1 MPTAEEIAVGSHHSH
16 YRGTR
21 DVQFLGIESYR
32 DREATNWAK
41 NVSFRP
47 EYTIFPKS
55 KADLVAIVASAREHG
70 KRISVIG
77 KGHSWNPLMAGDD
90 YLVCTVHLSRIWVDV
105 ANELVTVEAGA
116 TIRDV
121 DFELAKHGLCVPY
134 NIVGTT
140 DITYGGIVATGSHG
154 SGHDFQTMSDY
165 VESIEMVLPSGKTE
179 VFSTATHG
187 ARVMNLVR
195 LNLGMLGFM
204 YKMTF
209 RAQRMFNVR
218 VHDRHVAMERLFD
231 ELPRLLAERES
242 VEVLWFPYT
251 DRPLT
256 KSWERTSEKPPGAAR
271 KWAKEVAASIRQELV
286 YQSFHKIVAPVM
298 ERRPAAT
305 PFLLRTFSPLVFPDA
320 TYVTDVSSAIHYI
333 NDATRYPINE
343 TEVAFRA
350 IHSINDATRYPINET
365 DVAFPYTIRDLTMVR
380 KAWFAVVEKVAEY
393 RRRGR
398 YPLNIVAH
406 MRFIGGS
413 SAALSPSRGNE
424 HTCYMDF
431 GNFHSTPGWKE
442 WSLDVWR
449 EWRTIPGVRLHWA
462 KDMAIYD
469 DLDVRAMYGVEH
481 VERFLELRRELD
493 PGGMFSNRFVSRLF
507 GLSDGPRD
515 HDSARTRADIGQ
527 A

>member
-1 MPTAEEIAVGSHHSH
+1 
-16 YRGTR
+16 
-21 DVQFLGIESYR
+21 
-32 DREATNWAK
+32 
-41 NVSFRP
+41 
-47 EYTIFPKS
+47 
-55 KADLVAIVASAREHG
+55 
-70 KRISVIG
+70 
-77 KGHSWNPLMAGDD
+77 
-90 YLVCTVHLSRIWVDV
+90 LSRISVDV
-105 ANELVTVEAGA
+105 ANERFTVEAGA

-165 VESIEMVLPSGKTE
+165 VESIEMVLPSGETR

-187 ARVMNLVR
+187 DQIMNLVR

-204 YKMTF
+204 YRITF

-218 VHDRHVAMERLFD
+218 VHDRYVDMERLFD
-231 ELPRLLAERES
+231 ELPRLLRERES

-251 DRPLT
+251 KRPLT
-256 KSWERTSEKPPGAAR
+256 KSWERTNEQAPDGAR
-271 KWAKEVAASIRQELV
+271 KWAKETAALFRQEIV
-286 YQSFHKIVAPVM
+286 YQTFRNIVVPVM
-298 ERRPAAT
+298 ARRPDAT
-305 PFLLRTFSPLVFPDA
+305 PLLLRTFSPLVFPDA
-320 TYVTDVSSAIHYI
+320 TYVTDVTRAIHYV

-343 TEVAFRA
+343 TEVAF
-350 IHSINDATRYPINET
+350 
-365 DVAFPYTIRDLTMVR
+365 PYTIDDLSMVR
-380 KAWFAVVEKVAEY
+380 KAWFAVVDKVAEY
-393 RRRGR
+393 QRRGR

-413 SAALSPSRGNE
+413 NATLSPSRGNE

-431 GNFHSTPGWKE
+431 GNFHKTPGWKE

-469 DLDVRAMYGVEH
+469 DLDVRTMYGADE
-481 VERFLELRRELD
+481 VERFLALRRELD

-507 GLSDGPRD
+507 GLDIRDGARA
-515 HDSARTRADIGQ
+515 SAGAQ
-527 A
+527 